1 MHTAVRYL
9 LFFML
14 VVVTTTTQAD
24 TGEYLIYSDSS
35 GNIYLQA
42 PKQFVLIHGEVAIP
56 LLITPKN
63 GLLKLAKSGS
73 SWQLTVLT
81 PSQWQLLQLTPGSAI
96 VRSISYADFD
106 GDGLADIRLI
116 FNNGQP
122 AITVTGLTTIV
133 KIITPVVTYLHTDV
147 LGSVIAESDSGGNI
161 IKKTDYKP
169 FGQNSDQQ

>member
-1 MHTAVRYL
+1 MRAVFRYL
-9 LFFML
+9 LFFFL
-14 VVVTTTTQAD
+14 VVAATATKAN
-24 TGEYLIYSDSS
+24 TGEYLVYSDPS

-42 PKQFVLIHGEVAIP
+42 PKQFVLIHGEVAVP

-63 GLLKLAKSGS
+63 GLLKLAKSDS

-81 PSQWQLLQLTPGSAI
+81 PAQWQLLQLTPGSAI
-96 VRSISYADFD
+96 VKSIGYADFD

-147 LGSVIAESDSGGNI
+147 LGSVIAESDGSGNI

-169 FGQNSDQQ
+169 FGDVNK